1 MKNIIFAALLALIT
15 LTACDD
21 GQIEEQRTVFTTGH
35 IVKLTGQLQGLQNWS
50 ERYNVALAGFDEK
63 GEYAIIAKTVQAD
76 NQVNVNVTLSDLGD
90 NVKTIRLCV
99 LDRLRRH
106 VMSFRQIDIPDTR
119 DTIRMELGTVN
130 VGMLEAIQ
138 LSYFNTTCANCHGAS
153 NRTAARLNL
162 TAGHSYAAMVGQPST
177 KVPGM
182 NIVEPGDAE
191 HSLLHQ
197 VLRQEKVEG
206 ISMIHH
212 DLVSEQNEQYIL
224 PLIDSWINNG
234 AKEN

>member
-76 NQVNVNVTLSDLGD
+76 NQGNVNVTLSDLRPYSSA
-90 NVKTIRLCV
+90 T
-99 LDRLRRH
+99 
-106 VMSFRQIDIPDTR
+106 
-119 DTIRMELGTVN
+119 
-130 VGMLEAIQ
+130 
-138 LSYFNTTCANCHGAS
+138 
-153 NRTAARLNL
+153 
-162 TAGHSYAAMVGQPST
+162 
-177 KVPGM
+177 
-182 NIVEPGDAE
+182 
-191 HSLLHQ
+191 
-197 VLRQEKVEG
+197 
-206 ISMIHH
+206 SMIHH